1 MDIQELQKNWNQFG
15 KKDPLWG
22 ILTLPDKMGNK
33 WKLEEFFETG
43 KKEIESLMTYLDS
56 RNLPIKKNR
65 VLDFGCGVGRLS
77 QSLALYFYKVDGVD
91 IAPSM
96 IELANQYNQHAG
108 KCSYFV
114 NDKDDL
120 SLFSDNSFDFI
131 YSNIVLQHMDPVYAK
146 RYIQEFYRVLVP
158 NGVLIFQIPS
168 EKKVNIV
175 NRTFKSKVKF
185 WIKSRMSGKRRHVSY
200 PVQFGGDETVVMEM
214 NAIAK
219 SEMVAFLK
227 EIKFELIDVKLDF
240 STGSNWIS
248 YRYCV
253 RKG

>member
-1 MDIQELQKNWNQFG
+1 MNINELQRNWDQFG
-15 KKDPLWG
+15 KNDPLWG

-33 WKLEEFFETG
+33 WDPREFFETG
-43 KKEIESLMTYLDS
+43 KREIESLITYLDS
-56 RNLPIKKNR
+56 KNLNVRKTKA
-65 VLDFGCGVGRLS
+65 LDFGCGVGRLS
-77 QSLALYFYKVDGVD
+77 QPLSIYFDIVNGVD

-96 IELANQYNQHAG
+96 IELANQYNKYTD
-108 KCSYFV
+108 KCTYFV

-120 SLFSDNSFDFI
+120 SLFSDNTFDFI

-146 RYIQEFYRVLVP
+146 KYIREFLRVLKP
-158 NGVLIFQIPS
+158 KGVLIFQIPS
-168 EKKVNIV
+168 EKKVNLA
-175 NRTFKSKVKF
+175 NRSFIGKVKY
-185 WIKSRMSGKRRHVSY
+185 WIKSLRIGKPMHASY
-200 PVQFGGDETVVMEM
+200 PVQFGQDQTVVMEM
-214 NAIAK
+214 NAIDK

-227 EIKFELIDVKLDF
+227 EIQFELIDVKLDF